1 MRQFFSLIA
10 ILAGLA
16 GCVTQET
23 ARQQVS
29 QLDAA
34 KPCCTRLDELPFA
47 KAPSGQNISV
57 EITPASPV
65 YEVLGR
71 NRYIAAYE
79 LPADPKPAVLSL
91 RSYFAYAPYQEH
103 MPILHP
109 SVLFLDANK
118 QQIMAIDQ
126 SAFRYAREGLFEGA
140 GLEARIQINTENF
153 QPRYMVIYAG
163 AIGQQDSR
171 AVTTPMVM
179 VPVMIG
185 SVMVPMT
192 SGGGAAPT
200 LPMPTGSLRLSI
212 REARN

>member
-1 MRQFFSLIA
+1 MRRFFSLIA

-29 QLDAA
+29 QLEAA

-47 KAPSGQNISV
+47 KAPGGQNISV

-65 YEVLGR
+65 FEVLGR
-71 NRYIAAYE
+71 NRYVAAYE

-91 RSYFAYAPYQEH
+91 RSFFAYAPYQEH
-103 MPILHP
+103 MPILQP
-109 SVLFLDANK
+109 SVLFLDADK
-118 QQIMAIDQ
+118 RQIYAIDQ
-126 SAFRYAREGLFEGA
+126 SAFRYAREGWFEGS
-140 GLEARIQINTENF
+140 GLEANIRINTETF
-153 QPRYMVIYAG
+153 QPRYIVIYAG
-163 AIGQQDSR
+163 ALDQRDMR
-171 AVTTPMVM
+171 AVTTPTVM

-185 SVMVPMT
+185 SVMMPMT